1 METGFCPHCEK
12 MTPLT
17 HLKRNQVMRVKKA
30 EVLVNAS
37 LFICDACKNE
47 FATEEQE
54 TANVSKAYDEY
65 RKREKL
71 LTPAAIRS
79 LRRRYGLSQTDFS
92 SWLGW
97 GEITIHR
104 YENGALPDAAHNE
117 LLWLLADPHN
127 AKAIFERNERH
138 LNPAAARILK
148 TKISDM
154 LATTGM
160 KLILEDIN
168 DFLSTSEPS
177 QFNGNRRF
185 DIERFENL
193 VLYILSKLDTC
204 YKTGLNKLLWYIDF
218 GAFRELDMSLTGAQY
233 LRWQFGPVPQGF
245 EILYAGMICNKLF
258 KVDETLTKLGQP
270 SEKFH
275 SSTPPKT
282 ALFTR
287 AELDVVDAWIS
298 VLKKKS
304 SGDLMELS
312 HDEKAFIETA
322 HDKPISYHFAK
333 DLKLMRSKPDDA
345 PHVARKGA

>member
-12 MTPLT
+12 TTTLT
-17 HLKRNQVMRVKKA
+17 HLKRDDVVRVKKA
-30 EVLVNAS
+30 EVLINAS
-37 LFICDACKNE
+37 LFVCDACKNE

-54 TANVSKAYDEY
+54 EANVAKAYDEY

-71 LTPAAIRS
+71 LTPATIRS

-104 YENGALPDAAHNE
+104 YESGALPDAAHNE
-117 LLWLLADPHN
+117 LLCLLANPHN
-127 AKAIFERNERH
+127 AKVLFERNERH

-148 TKISDM
+148 TKIAEL

-160 KLILEDIN
+160 DLILEDIN
-168 DFLSTSEPS
+168 DVLSVSEPS
-177 QFNGNRRF
+177 HFNGNRKF
-185 DIERFENL
+185 NIERFENL

-218 GAFRELDMSLTGAQY
+218 GTFRELEMSITGAQY

-245 EILYAGMICNKLF
+245 EILYAGMICKKLF
-258 KVDETLTKLGQP
+258 KVDESLNKLGNP

-275 SSTPPKT
+275 SSTSPKT
-282 ALFTR
+282 SLFTR
-287 AELDVVDAWIS
+287 EELELVDAWIS

-312 HDEKAFIETA
+312 HLEKAYIETA

-333 DLKLMRSKPDDA
+333 DLKVSRSKTSAA
-345 PHVARKGA
+345 PAARKGD